1 MNENIALMKQLA
13 IISPHNPD
21 FSDKIS
27 TYESIYRMKGEV
39 ASSIKFVISN
49 ESDKDVVNTLK
60 SLLTSKSFKIAES
73 GDYKFTISHNMPQD
87 KFINVMEV
95 GLVINVIQNK

>member
-1 MNENIALMKQLA
+1 MDDSNKYIGEGAGDIWDLETKIKEN
-13 IISPHNPD
+13 
-21 FSDKIS
+21 
-27 TYESIYRMKGEV
+27 Y
-39 ASSIKFVISN
+39 KF
-49 ESDKDVVNTLK
+49 
-60 SLLTSKSFKIAES
+60 AES